1 MRTIKADTSMLN
13 EPRYYTTST
22 FFASSHDMESLLGQK
37 IGGLICR
44 KNCYAS
50 TAKYRFTRPS
60 YNSFYM
66 KVLRQLIEL
75 GSANAY
81 QLGCKAKMAGVLI
94 RHNTDTLTAMHN
106 AGMISYDRKADA
118 WSVTEAGKKY
128 YKAAIEALRK

>member
-13 EPRYYTTST
+13 EPMYWNVYSQFYCASHTPIDGTKTSDGY
-22 FFASSHDMESLLGQK
+22 AH
-37 IGGLICR
+37 

-81 QLGCKAKMAGVLI
+81 QLGCKAKMAGVLV